1 MRNGKYGEIIYET
14 FDEINQVLLKDNY
27 LRHPKLIDIELMSNK
42 SDAEIAM
49 QYNKHVYNFMFKDLI
64 QYEFMCSD
72 NFLDAYEVTVE
83 KTEQGYRV
91 IFDGTGIIVEAKDIN
106 LEVRYNGID

>member
-1 MRNGKYGEIIYET
+1 MQNGKYGEIIYET
-14 FDEINQVLLKDNY
+14 FDEINQALLKDNY
-27 LRHPKLIDIELMSNK
+27 LRHPRLIDIELMSNK

-64 QYEFMCSD
+64 QYEFICSD
-72 NFLDAYEVTVE
+72 NFLNAHEVTVE